1 MARPRKAPGELG
13 AVAIDRRG
21 AKVRARASV
30 RDGAGHLVPISV
42 TADTED
48 EARRLIEVRARAIWA
63 GYFIEVTP
71 ATTVAQL
78 GQIWLA
84 SASVQRNQ
92 QSTIEAYAANVRT
105 ILDPRIGAVPVKAL
119 TPGFLSQFIDQLA
132 TTKSSSY
139 ASRARK
145 TLSQMLN
152 LAVRQGVF
160 DHNPV
165 RTVDRIRHEERDF
178 LSLDVKQVP
187 LALRLM
193 SQWRGTNPDRRGG
206 VRPNT
211 TLLVDTA
218 LIILGSSS
226 RPGEAL
232 AIRRSDVQFTATGGV
247 QLRIGGTVSQTAKHG
262 NVRKDSPKKARQR
275 RWITVPTFTAAVLR
289 RRLAEYSD
297 NPDDLLFATKNG
309 TPYAVNHLEL
319 LYRRFREAN
328 EQQLKAIGVEH
339 VHLFT
344 PKVFRKTAA
353 AIVEDDANLDLARRF
368 LGHADERTTRAH
380 YLPPED
386 TVPEVTAEI
395 LSRAFDDIGDVDDL
409 RSV

>member
-1 MARPRKAPGELG
+1 M
-13 AVAIDRRG
+13 
-21 AKVRARASV
+21 
-30 RDGAGHLVPISV
+30 PISV
-42 TADTED
+42 TADQEH
-48 EARRLIEVRARAIWA
+48 EARRLVEVRARAIWA

-84 SASVQRNQ
+84 SPSVQRNQ
-92 QSTIEAYAANVRT
+92 QSTIEAYEANVRT
-105 ILDPRIGAVPVKAL
+105 ILSPRIGAVPVKSL
-119 TPGFLSQFIDQLA
+119 TPGFLNRFIQQLA
-132 TTKSSSY
+132 LEKSSSY
-139 ASRARK
+139 ASKARK

-152 LAVRQGVF
+152 VAVQQGVF
-160 DHNPV
+160 EHNPV
-165 RTVDRIRHEERDF
+165 STVARIRHEERDF
-178 LSLDVKQVP
+178 LSLEVDQVP
-187 LALRLM
+187 LALALM
-193 SQWRGTNPDRRGG
+193 SQWKGKNPDRRGG

-211 TLLVDTA
+211 TLLIDTA
-218 LIILGSSS
+218 LITLGSSS

-232 AIRRSDVQFTATGGV
+232 AIRRSDVRFTARGRL
-247 QLRIGGTVSQTAKHG
+247 QLRIGGTVSHTTKHG

-289 RRLAEYSD
+289 RRLAEYVD
-297 NPDDLLFATKNG
+297 NDDELLFATKNG

-328 EQQLKAIGVEH
+328 DVELRAIGIDN

-353 AIVEDDANLDLARRF
+353 SIVEDDANIDLARRF
-368 LGHADERTTRAH
+368 LGHADERTTRNH

-395 LSRAFDDIGDVDDL
+395 LARAFADIGDVDDL
-409 RSV
+409 RCM